1 MTSKDFKFPII
12 RMWCFFSIHLVSRS
26 ANCSNF
32 TRTCWKESFISE
44 SGEPK
49 IMTRRPHINTWY
61 ILWIW
66 KTCSQI
72 KFHNTTWKASKFSWS
87 VFSCIRAK
95 NWHLIFFN
103 TPWKRQKTTGGI
115 EMEQISIFSPSTGK
129 WGPEKL
135 PIRTNLTQCS
145 IACIAFFIRPQKKR

>member
-1 MTSKDFKFPII
+1 M
-12 RMWCFFSIHLVSRS
+12 FFSIHLVSRS
-26 ANCSNF
+26 ANYSNF

-49 IMTRRPHINTWY
+49 IMTWRPHINTWY

-87 VFSCIRAK
+87 VFSCIRAE

-103 TPWKRQKTTGGI
+103 TPWKRQKTKGGI

-145 IACIAFFIRPQKKR
+145 IARIAFFIRPQKKR